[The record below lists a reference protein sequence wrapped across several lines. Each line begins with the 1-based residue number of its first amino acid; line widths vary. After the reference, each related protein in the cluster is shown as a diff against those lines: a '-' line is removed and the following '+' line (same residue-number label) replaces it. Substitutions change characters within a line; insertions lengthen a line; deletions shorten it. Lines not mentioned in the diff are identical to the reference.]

1 MGKRNIKTSDD
12 SQHSFPSLKS
22 YSIDEILAA
31 GGTTA
36 FAEKMGKSAHTLM
49 THLKT
54 IPKEDFLTEEEYL
67 SALETL
73 NQSK

>member
-1 MGKRNIKTSDD
+1 MNKKD
-12 SQHSFPSLKS
+12 SKIIGDSPSLFPKLKS
-22 YSIDEILAA
+22 YSVDEILAA

-36 FAEKMGKSAHTLM
+36 FANKMGKSAQSLLDY
-49 THLKT
+49 LKE

-67 SALETL
+67 SALKTL